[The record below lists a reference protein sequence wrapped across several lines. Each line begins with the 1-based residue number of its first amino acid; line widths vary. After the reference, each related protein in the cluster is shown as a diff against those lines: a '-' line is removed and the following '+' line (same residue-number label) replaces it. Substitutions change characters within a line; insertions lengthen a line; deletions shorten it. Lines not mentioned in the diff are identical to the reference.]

1 MPKIL
6 IVITKGEIGGAQNF
20 VLNLAK
26 KLKECKIEALVGYG
40 CGDYLKNELKSAA
53 IPYFNFKW
61 LKRTHNPLA
70 NLFFIFELKNYL
82 KNNNFSAVHFN
93 SANALLGAIGAKLAN
108 KNITTIFT
116 FHGLSVLDENYQAPK
131 IIKIIYLLFFKIL
144 LLYVDKPI
152 FISRKNLA
160 QAQKIKLVKGGKIIF
175 NGLEPR
181 NLNFL
186 SAGHAKNYFEK
197 KFKINIQNKYLIG
210 SIGRLVMAK
219 NYEFIIDIFP
229 EILKIKPEAA
239 LLIIGAGEKRKKF
252 ENMINN
258 LKLADKIFLLGEI
271 NNACQYLKGFDLF
284 VLPSRYEGLSI
295 TLIES
300 LFAGT
305 PILASSV
312 GGNAEILD
320 NSPNQLYEFNNKKE
334 FLTKFKKLATD
345 KNLSLSLGEKNLNQS
360 KKFLLEETFKK
371 YLKIYN
377 K

>member
-1 MPKIL
+1 M
-6 IVITKGEIGGAQNF
+6 
-20 VLNLAK
+20 
-26 KLKECKIEALVGYG
+26 
-40 CGDYLKNELKSAA
+40 
-53 IPYFNFKW
+53 
-61 LKRTHNPLA
+61 
-70 NLFFIFELKNYL
+70 
-82 KNNNFSAVHFN
+82 
-93 SANALLGAIGAKLAN
+93 
-108 KNITTIFT
+108 
-116 FHGLSVLDENYQAPK
+116 
-131 IIKIIYLLFFKIL
+131 
-144 LLYVDKPI
+144 
-152 FISRKNLA
+152 
-160 QAQKIKLVKGGKIIF
+160 
-175 NGLEPR
+175 
-181 NLNFL
+181 
-186 SAGHAKNYFEK
+186 
-197 KFKINIQNKYLIG
+197 
-210 SIGRLVMAK
+210 
-219 NYEFIIDIFP
+219 
-229 EILKIKPEAA
+229 
-239 LLIIGAGEKRKKF
+239 LIIGAGEKRKKF